1 MNRLLI
7 SDSFNNAEMYYVTKV
22 LVPDPF
28 VYISTKKKN
37 YILANSLEFERI
49 KKEVGNDIE
58 VINLES
64 YKEKSKAKFKRVT
77 ISTITCLFLKEKN
90 IKSVYV
96 TQHLPIIYAD
106 FFRKYKINVKV
117 KDPFIDRSIKTQ
129 EEIQNIANVQTIVD
143 KALQNILQIIKDSTI
158 KNNLLYYQDKPLTS
172 EYLRQVMET
181 FLIANNIESPEGIII
196 SSGKATAYPHELG
209 SGPIETGVPIII
221 DIYPR
226 SRVSRY
232 FSDMTRTVCKGQP
245 KNPKIQEIYNI
256 VLEAQKAAYKKIKP
270 GISAKKVHETVVSTF
285 KKYKMEKY
293 FIHSTGHGVGLAL
306 HEDPRI
312 PDKKILKEGMIITNE
327 PGLYIPD
334 LGGVRIEDI
343 LLVTK
348 TGYKILSKSPKE
360 FIIN

>member
-7 SDSFNNAEMYYVTKV
+7 TNSFNNADMYYITKT

-28 VYISTKKKN
+28 IYISTNKKN

-49 KKEVGNDIE
+49 KKDVENKIE
-58 VINLES
+58 VVQLEK
-64 YKEKSKAKFKRVT
+64 YKNKSKVKFKKT
-77 ISTITCLFLKEKN
+77 TLATITYLFLKEKKIN
-90 IKSVYV
+90 SLIVN
-96 TQHLPIIYAD
+96 QNFPLIYAD
-106 FFRKYKINVKV
+106 FLRKNKIKIKIKN
-117 KDPFIDRSIKTQ
+117 PFFDRSIKTK
-129 EEIQNIANVQTIVD
+129 EEIKKIKSVQNILD
-143 KALQNILQIIKDSTI
+143 KALNRILQLIKKSTV
-158 KNNLLYYQDKPLTS
+158 KNNFLYLENKILTS
-172 EYLRQVMET
+172 EFLRKEIEN
-181 FLIANNIESPEGIII
+181 FLLFNEIESPEGIIV

-232 FSDMTRTVCKGQP
+232 FSDMTRTVCKGKP
-245 KNPKIQEIYNI
+245 KNQKIHEIYNI

-270 GISAKKVHETVVSTF
+270 GISTKKIHEAVVSTF

-293 FIHSTGHGVGLAL
+293 FIHNTGHGVGLAL
-306 HEDPRI
+306 HEDPGI
-312 PDKKILKEGMIITNE
+312 PDKTILKEGMIITNE

-343 LLVTK
+343 ILVTK
-348 TGYKILSKSPKE
+348 TGYKTLTNAQKK
-360 FIIN
+360 FIV